1 MGTFFAGSMEKELLI
16 SLSEIEQLKLKDK
29 NTSVKEEEV
38 LVEEVEKYEPDT
50 FQENK

>member
-1 MGTFFAGSMEKELLI
+1 MGTFFAGSMEKELLV

-38 LVEEVEKYEPDT
+38 EKYKPDT